1 MKVAIATE
9 IGITYIPAI
18 FSLKWPCRVIKTLR
32 ENLVQLNLSGADKVI
47 RGDSIVV
54 PNSDIDLTKAFNEG
68 KHKLLLKNRVFSTI
82 WNQNWRSK
90 QKVKIR
96 VKLINLPT
104 YLPTYLCMFWFGTC
118 WSRIQGKHKDLVLK
132 SILCLSISSNTPLQ
146 IKPNEPFIMS

>member
-1 MKVAIATE
+1 MIHF
-9 IGITYIPAI
+9 GISIMHYEFHFTCVSAI

-82 WNQNWRSK
+82 CACFGSELVGRVFKAN
-90 QKVKIR
+90 IR
-96 VKLINLPT
+96 
-104 YLPTYLCMFWFGTC
+104 
-118 WSRIQGKHKDLVLK
+118 
-132 SILCLSISSNTPLQ
+132 ILS
-146 IKPNEPFIMS
+146 